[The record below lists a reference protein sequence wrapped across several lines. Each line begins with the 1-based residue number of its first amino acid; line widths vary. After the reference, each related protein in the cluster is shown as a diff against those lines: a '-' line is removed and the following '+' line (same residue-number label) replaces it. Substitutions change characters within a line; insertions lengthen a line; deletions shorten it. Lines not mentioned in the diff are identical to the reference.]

1 MFIGITHYSLFR
13 MAQSP
18 FYLLLIMPF
27 LWTFEFLLHAY
38 FKEEN
43 NTSNRVQ
50 LLISVSFDFSWLLP
64 NKLSV
69 RKKPY
74 NLV

>member
-1 MFIGITHYSLFR
+1 MFIGITHYSVFC

-38 FKEEN
+38 F
-43 NTSNRVQ
+43 
-50 LLISVSFDFSWLLP
+50 
-64 NKLSV
+64 
-69 RKKPY
+69 
-74 NLV
+74 

>member
-1 MFIGITHYSLFR
+1 MFIGITHYSLFH

-27 LWTFEFLLHAY
+27 LWTFGFLLHAY
-38 FKEEN
+38 FQEEN

-50 LLISVSFDFSWLLP
+50 LLISVSFDFS
-64 NKLSV
+64 
-69 RKKPY
+69 
-74 NLV
+74 